1 MFVVENDRICRES
14 AVSVGEGG
22 RVSTKAMRRPVPAAV
37 IQRRT
42 RQSLVSTMPAQ
53 FFIRP
58 SIQRSPQYTV
68 HAAQA
73 HSALTWFSPQVE
85 TVARVKQRITEQAST
100 TNKERV
106 QGLRTLYRFFWQCA
120 LQKSQ
125 SRFLLCAVFPPRT
138 HLLDDVEMECLKAF
152 LNGLKSLIGIA
163 LFYAFSMTLTF
174 FNNNIIK
181 AYPFPLS
188 ITFFHLLMK
197 FTFACIARSVIS
209 LYRGEQRVEIPWCSY
224 VREVSPTGFWP
235 FVTIFLGIASA
246 LDIGLSNWSFE
257 FITVSLYTMTKSTSI
272 IFVLLF
278 AIILKLEKPS
288 TQFDWIG
295 FILVLS
301 ASAVSGIRWTAAQKL
316 TQKSKFGLGNPFDVI
331 YHTQPWMAL
340 TLLPLSFY
348 FEIMELLTSPLL
360 FRTEAYLPLFRTLGL
375 FLCGALLAFGL
386 ECSEYFVVCH
396 SSSLTLAVAGI
407 FKELITLYLA
417 ATVNGDVSSPLNKIG
432 LIICLTGICVHV
444 GLKFLR
450 NFSYRRHLLRFIY
463 SGRWRRTSSIYEAT
477 RYRRSRS
484 SAI

>member
-1 MFVVENDRICRES
+1 
-14 AVSVGEGG
+14 
-22 RVSTKAMRRPVPAAV
+22 
-37 IQRRT
+37 
-42 RQSLVSTMPAQ
+42 
-53 FFIRP
+53 
-58 SIQRSPQYTV
+58 
-68 HAAQA
+68 
-73 HSALTWFSPQVE
+73 
-85 TVARVKQRITEQAST
+85 
-100 TNKERV
+100 
-106 QGLRTLYRFFWQCA
+106 
-120 LQKSQ
+120 
-125 SRFLLCAVFPPRT
+125 
-138 HLLDDVEMECLKAF
+138 
-152 LNGLKSLIGIA
+152 
-163 LFYAFSMTLTF
+163 MTLTF

-197 FTFACIARSVIS
+197 FTFACIARS
-209 LYRGEQRVEIPWCSY
+209 
-224 VREVSPTGFWP
+224 
-235 FVTIFLGIASA
+235 
-246 LDIGLSNWSFE
+246 
-257 FITVSLYTMTKSTSI
+257 
-272 IFVLLF
+272 
-278 AIILKLEKPS
+278 S

-484 SAI
+484 SVI